1 METEGASGA
10 SPTQNTYDGI
20 DTYYGFGLGF
30 NSDNLTLGLEYL
42 EHDMYYDAKTMS
54 ASLKYNF

>member
-1 METEGASGA
+1 METEASAGSTA
-10 SPTQNTYDGI
+10 STISYDGI